1 MIEYTERR
9 DGEHLYACLTLDD
22 GVYMEVPIHNVE
34 ATDVQAKLRREI
46 DRHAEFREMYDAIAP

>member
-1 MIEYTERR
+1 MIEYTERQ

-46 DRHAEFREMYDAIAP
+46 DRHYEISELITLNP

>member
-22 GVYMEVPIHNVE
+22 GCYMEVPIHNVE
-34 ATDVQAKLRREI
+34 ATDVQAKLKRQI
-46 DRHAEFREMYDAIAP
+46 DRHIEISHLIASNT